1 MEIATSLRRPSR
13 PPSSATFGDHPGLPD
28 VIPQPANVANPS
40 SSDAPTADPNL
51 ICLRPTRE
59 IILSPRPDRLL
70 ERISQVRCQI
80 LSSVYLKDRF
90 EKVPGHDHWSLA
102 IRLLTHGI
110 LSHFFT
116 QELQSYNFMLNGEI
130 SSPGRFWWIFFFHQV
145 SVKLILTK
153 LDSILIDTS
162 RGLTPVERVALAC
175 GKCLSVDIALSLD
188 LTTISYRDHLPSS
201 LKLKVP
207 VRAHSGVNPHAS
219 GPTASQPPT
228 GETLGGTKTT
238 INKAAK

>member
-1 MEIATSLRRPSR
+1 M
-13 PPSSATFGDHPGLPD
+13 PPASGDPRDPLLSSATFGDHPGLPD

-51 ICLRPTRE
+51 ICLRPTWE
-59 IILSPRPDRLL
+59 IILSPRPDGLL

-130 SSPGRFWWIFFFHQV
+130 SSPGRFWWIFLSPCAQLWIERRWHV
-145 SVKLILTK
+145 ESACRWIL
-153 LDSILIDTS
+153 
-162 RGLTPVERVALAC
+162 
-175 GKCLSVDIALSLD
+175 LSLW
-188 LTTISYRDHLPSS
+188 I
-201 LKLKVP
+201 
-207 VRAHSGVNPHAS
+207 
-219 GPTASQPPT
+219 
-228 GETLGGTKTT
+228 
-238 INKAAK
+238 